1 MRDNERDFIELHLS
15 NDLMFERFDEL
26 NILKEKI
33 NVLLYEAYH
42 ELIEIKELTEVTR
55 TDDTE
60 QDYQLMAEVFDKN
73 GEVIGY
79 LDIFFL
85 KLRNGGL
92 MVTDVNFDRT

>member
-1 MRDNERDFIELHLS
+1 MRDKERDFIELHLS

-33 NVLLYEAYH
+33 NILLYEAYH

>member
-73 GEVIGY
+73 GEVFGY